1 MPTKHIDENL
11 WKKVQDETVRAVI
24 LTKTSIKETE
34 MLQMLIKKGLE
45 SMTEDDYIKHI
56 QNKK

>member
-1 MPTKHIDENL
+1 VK
-11 WKKVQDETVRAVI
+11 AVI

-45 SMTEDDYIKHI
+45 SMTEDDYIKYA
-56 QNKK
+56 QSKK